1 MMYAESRGS
10 GAAGAE
16 GLVNSEGR
24 RVSAL
29 GQARGAGVQAVDA
42 IGVLFG
48 GENVGVAREI
58 HVGLVVAEKVGVVQ
72 MAVAQEEF

>member
-1 MMYAESRGS
+1 MVDAETGR
-10 GAAGAE
+10 AAGGGA
-16 GLVNSEGR
+16 LVKSEGW

-29 GQARGAGVQAVDA
+29 GEAGGAGVQAVDA